1 MNKRRVGGEKEHKV
15 KSYMEEA
22 GYTILEM
29 NFRCRQG
36 EVDIIAKNE
45 EYLVFVEVKYRS
57 GSANGFP
64 EEAVD
69 KKKQK
74 RICRAAGYYMYI
86 HNLNEYTPVRFD
98 VAGVLGDHITYTE
111 NAFLWQGV

>member
-1 MNKRRVGGEKEHKV
+1 MNKRQVGSNKENIIRR
-15 KSYMEEA
+15 YMEEK

-36 EVDIIAKNE
+36 EVDIIAKND

-57 GSANGFP
+57 DVSNGFP

-69 KKKQK
+69 KRKQK
-74 RICRAAGYYMYI
+74 RICQAARYYMYI
-86 HNLNEYTPVRFD
+86 HNLNEYTPIRFD
-98 VAGVLGDHITYTE
+98 VAGILGNEINYTE
-111 NAFLWQGV
+111 NAFMWVL